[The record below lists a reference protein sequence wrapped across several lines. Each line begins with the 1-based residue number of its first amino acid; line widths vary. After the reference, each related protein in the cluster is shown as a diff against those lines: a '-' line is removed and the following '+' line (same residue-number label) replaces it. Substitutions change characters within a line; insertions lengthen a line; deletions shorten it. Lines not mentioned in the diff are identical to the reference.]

1 MSETSQSN
9 GVTAVTPMP
18 SRRNVTVTPGPLDI
32 VQAALKSGSVEIYR
46 EAVALYKELEAMA
59 ARKAFDNA
67 MADAVFPIV
76 KKDRL
81 VDYPSAKSPNGR
93 VTYKHEDLASVLRAV
108 VPILS
113 ANGLSHRFRVTSEIN
128 QPVTVTCIISHR
140 DGYFEETTLAAA
152 KDDTGG
158 KNAIQQ
164 VGSTLTY
171 LQRMTLKAA
180 LGLAAA
186 EDDDGQASGLA
197 GGQAAAGEFPGDKYL
212 TDGEIVELR
221 RILAE
226 VGCSEA
232 NFLRA
237 VKCERVE
244 DIFAASYDRCVKLII
259 GYKGPRQ

>member
-1 MSETSQSN
+1 MSNPEPAT
-9 GVTAVTPMP
+9 
-18 SRRNVTVTPGPLDI
+18 NVIEHQPQRVARLPAAAPGPLDI

-46 EAVALYKELEAMA
+46 EAVALYKELQGMA

-81 VDYPSAKSPNGR
+81 VDYASAKSPTGR

-108 VPILS
+108 VPVLN
-113 ANGLSHRFRVTSEIN
+113 ANGLSHRFRVTSNPNE
-128 QPVTVTCIISHR
+128 PVTVTCIIAHR

-158 KNAIQQ
+158 KNPIQQ

-171 LQRMTLKAA
+171 LQRMSLKAA
-180 LGLAAA
+180 LGLAAS
-186 EDDDGQASGLA
+186 EDDDGRASGEA
-197 GGQAAAGEFPGDKYL
+197 GGGEAGDDLVTAAEAEH
-212 TDGEIVELR
+212 LR
-221 RILAE
+221 VLLKSF
-226 VGCSEA
+226 GCSEA

-237 VKCERVE
+237 AKRERIE
-244 DIFAASYDRCVKLII
+244 DIPAVNYDRCVDLISS
-259 GYKGPRQ
+259 YKGPRQ